1 VKQLLLKLAAL
12 FGMVPARRYALLVKQ
27 LEDAR
32 SSAHGWKAQLGE
44 ALARVKA
51 LEREV
56 QRQSRLL
63 NDARALIE
71 NVEGA
76 DSEPARLREQLANN
90 QKQLMVAR
98 EHLMAIEVKLDI
110 LEGAANVL
118 DVRTRSTIRQSTTT
132 GAPV

>member
-1 VKQLLLKLAAL
+1 MEWFPSVGTRCWSNSSRTL
-12 FGMVPARRYALLVKQ
+12 
-27 LEDAR
+27 AR
-32 SSAHGWKAQLGE
+32 SAHAWKAQLGE

-63 NDARALIE
+63 NDARGLIE

-118 DVRTRSTIRQSTTT
+118 DVRTRSTIRQSTRT